1 MFIIILLNHRSHFG
15 SRLSRCPEITLPAH
29 QVITREYA
37 FGNRT
42 VWHIARN
49 FKMSDTASTWGT
61 GSEDEPEQY
70 FKVHRKTLETLRRLQ
85 NGSWSSVAN
94 LADRLNIPQS
104 EKPHYRAKV
113 RDPNELIEVAEYV
126 HYTLLNIINKLLPDQ
141 MAVLQQNHKRDSD
154 DEENDSDDEEEKN
167 DHGEKEEDDPEEKSD
182 SDDKEYEPVERDP
195 RAEEDYKLVER
206 DLEDKKEYDPKEES
220 DPENDNY
227 EEQPLRMKDL
237 HRMIPHILKNTQKQL
252 DARMG
257 PVVKELG
264 ELKKKHTLLEN
275 YVERL
280 EKDYVKY
287 LEQIIDSQKHD
298 TNKCQVFYCQ
308 LLEMFE
314 GMNFKNNNRRN
325 HRD

>member
-1 MFIIILLNHRSHFG
+1 
-15 SRLSRCPEITLPAH
+15 LPAH

-37 FGNRT
+37 FRNRT
-42 VWHIARN
+42 VWHIARYY
-49 FKMSDTASTWGT
+49 KMSDSASTWGY
-61 GSEDEPEQY
+61 SSDEEQKKQY
-70 FKVHRKTLETLRRLQ
+70 VMVHIKTLEALRRLQ

-113 RDPNELIEVAEYV
+113 RDPKDLIKVAEYV
-126 HYTLLNIINKLLPDQ
+126 HYTLLNIISKLLPDQ
-141 MAVLQQNHKRDSD
+141 MAVFQQNPKHDSD
-154 DEENDSDDEEEKN
+154 DEEIGSDDEEEKN
-167 DHGEKEEDDPEEKSD
+167 DHGKKEEEDPEEKSD

-195 RAEEDYKLVER
+195 GAEEDHKLVER
-206 DLEDKKEYDPKEES
+206 VLGDKKEYDPKEES
-220 DPENDNY
+220 DSENDNY
-227 EEQPLRMKDL
+227 NEQPQHKKYL
-237 HRMIPHILKNTQKQL
+237 HWMIPHILKKTQEQL
-252 DARMG
+252 DAQMC
-257 PVVKELG
+257 PVVKELS

-280 EKDYVKY
+280 EKDYVQY

-298 TNKCQVFYCQ
+298 MNKCQVFYCQ